1 MVELRALGDDALTVA
16 LDELPASLAARAEAL
31 RALGLFEE
39 VVPGLS
45 SLTVSFDPLRLP
57 REEAMSRLSEALS
70 RPAPTQ
76 GTDPR
81 HHRLAIRYGGE
92 AGPDLEAVAQTLRLS
107 EDEVVARHGAATHKV
122 ALIGFMPGFAYL
134 DGAGNLPAA
143 RLSRPRPRVAAGSV
157 GLAGGRTGLYAL
169 QSPGGWP
176 LIGRVSVPLWGEDGP
191 LLRAGD
197 TVSFEAS

>member
-1 MVELRALGDDALTVA
+1 MVELRAFGDDAVSVA
-16 LDELPASLAARAEAL
+16 LDEPPAALAARAEAL

-57 REEAMSRLSEALS
+57 REEAESRLSEALS
-70 RPAPTQ
+70 RPAPAA
-76 GTDPR
+76 GTEPR

-92 AGPDLEAVAQTLRLS
+92 AGPDLASVAEALSLS
-107 EDEVVARHGAATHKV
+107 EDEVIARHSAATHKV

-134 DGAGNLPAA
+134 DGAEDLPVP
-143 RLSRPRPRVAAGSV
+143 RLSRPRPRVAPGSV

-176 LIGRVSVPLWGEDGP
+176 LIGRVSAPLWGGNGP

-197 TVSFEAS
+197 TVSFETS